1 MYLKVI
7 HYHQPPIENV
17 MNASFTAREL
27 WQFCLIIFRE
37 YLVEINFI
45 LFYSS
50 RCYRKEEH
58 NDKRFFS
65 YPCELFIVLL
75 FKYIDKSSY
84 CLFSILFFH
93 VGIPNVRNI
102 NELTV
107 YRTHYFA
114 KNCVSSSSVSN
125 DATWLYQFY
134 LFLENFLIF
143 SSVSLLNASLVCCK
157 QFVAICH
164 INRSSRSSF

>member
-1 MYLKVI
+1 
-7 HYHQPPIENV
+7 

-27 WQFCLIIFRE
+27 WQFCQIIFRE

-45 LFYSS
+45 LCYGF

-58 NDKRFFS
+58 NYKYFS

-93 VGIPNVRNI
+93 VGIPNVRNM
-102 NELTV
+102 NDLTV
-107 YRTHYFA
+107 FRSTYLLRIALAVLPWAMMQLGFINSISFWRISWYFR
-114 KNCVSSSSVSN
+114 VSVFRMPLLSVVN
-125 DATWLYQFY
+125 
-134 LFLENFLIF
+134 
-143 SSVSLLNASLVCCK
+143 SLLQSV
-157 QFVAICH
+157 I
-164 INRSSRSSF
+164 